1 MLDDAPY
8 VPGQGPTGPT
18 GPSVTGPTGSTG
30 PTGPTGPSCSDS
42 AVRVYGEESNELPNG
57 SRVQFT
63 WDAAW
68 VADTEC
74 IYVDGVRQIRGA
86 SRSYLATPAS
96 AKIDFNSSD
105 DAPHAGSV
113 VTADYDVA

>member
-1 MLDDAPY
+1 M
-8 VPGQGPTGPT
+8 TGDSNGNKTIYGSYSGNAGSSYYDEST
-18 GPSVTGPTGSTG
+18 GTNTHVTGPTGR
-30 PTGPTGPSCSDS
+30 
-42 AVRVYGEESNELPNG
+42 VRVYGEESNELPNG

-105 DAPHAGSV
+105 DAPRAGSV